1 MDEVQTVAAVA
12 AIAAALALLMGWLAW
27 GRPLRSLNAEADQ
40 LKAESA
46 ERMRELAERGAEIA
60 RLSADLSAAREL
72 ISTLQPEAQRAQV
85 LAADIAAFKAAADER
100 DKAHARQ
107 LAEVETRFTSLA
119 ASALDAAQKRFAEQ
133 AAETLKTHRLE
144 AEKGVAAGREA
155 MAELIRPIRET
166 MGKFETSLGELETK
180 REQAYGSLSQQLHAL
195 VQAESAMRAEAGRIV
210 AALKGSAKATGAW
223 GEAQLRRVL
232 EVGGLSEGID
242 FTVQAS
248 TTDADGQRSRPD
260 AIINLPGGRQLIVDS
275 KCALDDHVAAMEAT
289 SDRDRAEA
297 RARHAARVRAHAKTL
312 SQKAYWG
319 QFAEAPDFVLM
330 FVPGENFLSAA
341 LEEDPAL
348 HLWAMEQRVLL
359 VGPTNLLAIARVV
372 SMVWRQEKMADEA
385 RAIGDLGAELYE
397 RLRVMA
403 GHMNR
408 VGKNIDDTA
417 RAWNDFVGS
426 VEGRV
431 LVTGRKLGEL
441 GADRKAQGLPEARRA
456 ESTVRLIQAADTREA
471 PDTAIAADSSRESR
485 AIP

>member
-1 MDEVQTVAAVA
+1 MDEVQTIAAVA
-12 AIAAALALLMGWLAW
+12 AIAAALALLIGWLAW
-27 GRPLRSLNAEADQ
+27 GRPFHG
-40 LKAESA
+40 LKAEA
-46 ERMRELAERGAEIA
+46 EALKTDLAGRMRELAERGAEVA
-60 RLSADLSAAREL
+60 RLSADLSASREQVAAL
-72 ISTLQPEAQRAQV
+72 HPEAQRAQE
-85 LAADIAAFKAAADER
+85 LAAEVAGFRAAAEER

-107 LAEVETRFTSLA
+107 LAELETRFTSLA
-119 ASALDAAQKRFAEQ
+119 ASALDAAQRRFAEQ

-144 AEKGVAAGREA
+144 AEKGVAAGRDA
-155 MAELIRPIRET
+155 IAELIRPIRET
-166 MGKFETSLGELETK
+166 MGKFETSLGELESK
-180 REQAYGSLSQQLHAL
+180 REQAYGSLSQQLQAL

-260 AIINLPGGRQLIVDS
+260 AIINLPGGRQLIVDA

-289 SDRDRAEA
+289 SDRDRADA
-297 RARHAARVRAHAKTL
+297 RKRHALRLRAHAKSL
-312 SQKAYWG
+312 AEKAYWD
-319 QFAEAPDFVLM
+319 QFSDAPDFVLM

-341 LEEDPAL
+341 LEEDPEL
-348 HLWAMEQRVLL
+348 HLWAMGRRVLL

-372 SMVWRQEKMADEA
+372 AMVWRQEKMADEA

-456 ESTVRLIQAADTREA
+456 ESTVRLIQAADARET
-471 PDTAIAADSSRESR
+471 PDRPVAADPSRESR